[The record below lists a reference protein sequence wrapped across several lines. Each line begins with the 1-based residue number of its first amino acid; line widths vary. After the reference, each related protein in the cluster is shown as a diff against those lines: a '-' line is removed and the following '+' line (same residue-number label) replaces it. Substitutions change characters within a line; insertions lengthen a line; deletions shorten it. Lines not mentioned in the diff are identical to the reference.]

1 MSVRIVCGINP
12 VRQLVRLR
20 ARDVSRAWIQSDLGR
35 ERRQRLADALAALP
49 VPATPVSA
57 EDLDRITGGARH
69 QGIALEY
76 QDTGPLTEASARE
89 LVAGLERPLILALD
103 GVQDPRNFGA
113 CLRTAEAAGVDL
125 VVVAR
130 HRNVDLTPTVSK
142 VAAGA
147 AESQAIVQVGNLV
160 RFLESVKQAGV
171 WVVGLDEA
179 ADQSLYDLDLVR
191 GTALVMGAEG
201 EGLRR
206 LTRETCDFL
215 ASLPMAGRVE
225 SLNVAVA
232 AGVCLYECV
241 RQRRPSLPPGGALR

>member
-1 MSVRIVCGINP
+1 MSTRVVCGINA

-20 ARDVSRAWIQSDLGR
+20 RRDVSQAWIQSDLGR
-35 ERRQRLADALAALP
+35 ERRQRLAETLSALP
-49 VPATPVSA
+49 VAATPVSA
-57 EDLDRITGGARH
+57 EELDRITGGARH

-76 QDTGPLTEASARE
+76 LESGPLTEASARE
-89 LVAGLERPLILALD
+89 LLAGLDRPLILALD

-113 CLRTAEAAGVDL
+113 CLRTAEAAGADL

-147 AESQAIVQVGNLV
+147 AESQPIVQVGNLV

-171 WVVGLDEA
+171 WVVGLDAEA
-179 ADQSLYDLDLVR
+179 GQSLYDLDLAR
-191 GTALVMGAEG
+191 GTALVLGAEG

-215 ASLPMAGRVE
+215 AGLPMAGGVE

-232 AGVCLYECV
+232 AGICLYESV
-241 RQRRPSLPPGGALR
+241 RQRRPSLPPGGSLR